1 MRALGQGSPSR
12 KAGAE
17 GISLFLCIGSYLDYT
32 VTQLYPGTG
41 NFFFKKKGRSAIY
54 YDSRLFWFSQKKK
67 KSKIEKP
74 PILRTFLNF
83 VQIAVVSPLTLR
95 YGVKKN

>member
-17 GISLFLCIGSYLDYT
+17 GISLFLCIGSYLDY
-32 VTQLYPGTG
+32 PGRILQAFLKKK
-41 NFFFKKKGRSAIY
+41 NKKKGEVRYITIPVYSG
-54 YDSRLFWFSQKKK
+54 LKKK

-74 PILRTFLNF
+74 PILRTFFKF
-83 VQIAVVSPLTLR
+83 VQIAVVVSPLTLR

>member
-32 VTQLYPGTG
+32 VSGYRH
-41 NFFFKKKGRSAIY
+41 FFFKKKREKCDILRFPFILVFA
-54 YDSRLFWFSQKKK
+54 KKK
-67 KSKIEKP
+67 KIENRK
-74 PILRTFLNF
+74 TAHFEDF
-83 VQIAVVSPLTLR
+83 F
-95 YGVKKN
+95 